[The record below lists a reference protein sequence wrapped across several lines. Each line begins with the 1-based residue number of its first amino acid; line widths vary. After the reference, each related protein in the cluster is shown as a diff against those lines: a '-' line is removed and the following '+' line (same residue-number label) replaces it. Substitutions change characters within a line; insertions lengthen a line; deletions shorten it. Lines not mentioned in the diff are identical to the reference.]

1 MKLVVAVVSG
11 ACLAAFATVSP
22 AQQIPKDQCS
32 LLSTAD
38 LEAVIGKGA
47 TPNAIGEEECRYE
60 GPAAEYEVRV
70 RRSNGA
76 SELKD
81 WVQYSMV
88 NPVTPL
94 KDIGDEAFVAK
105 NENAV
110 AFRKGNVAV
119 RVSSSGVKKTAPMTY
134 QQGVV
139 ELARR
144 IAAKIK

>member
-1 MKLVVAVVSG
+1 MKLVVAIVSS
-11 ACLAAFATVSP
+11 ACLATFATISA
-22 AQQIPKDQCS
+22 AQQIPKDQCA
-32 LLSTAD
+32 LLTTAD
-38 LEAVIGKGA
+38 LDAVIGKGA
-47 TPNAIGEEECRYE
+47 KANPIGEEECRYE
-60 GPAAEYEVRV
+60 GPAAEYEVHV

-81 WVQYSMV
+81 WVQFSMV
-88 NPVTPL
+88 KPVTPL
-94 KDIGDEAFVAK
+94 KDVGDEAFVAK

-119 RVSSSGVKKTAPMTY
+119 RVSSSGVQKTAPMTY

-139 ELARR
+139 ELAKR